1 MSAQEAT
8 RTKTPT
14 TLEDVDGVLD
24 FLWLELTNRCNL
36 RCVHCYTDSHPLS
49 GDRDVLTTEDYG
61 SVLDQAY
68 ELGCRRIQLIGG
80 EPQLHPDFDEL
91 LRRGVDTG
99 FDFVEVFTNL
109 TRLDEE
115 TLTFSAENAVHFATS
130 VYSDDPAV
138 HDAVTTVRG
147 SHRRTVANL
156 RRLVEKGVPTR
167 VGVIAVGGDTEAA
180 ERTRQFLLDLGV
192 DGSVRTSEVREF
204 GRGQDL
210 LGQSASLSGL
220 CGHCWNGNLAVAP
233 DGKVFPC
240 VMSRDWAVGD
250 VLEQTL
256 EEILRGD
263 ELAQIRREIHD
274 TVWQKEADSTRCP
287 QSCQPD
293 ISCPCEPLLCTQS
306 CDPLPTIARAKQTGP
321 R

>member
-8 RTKTPT
+8 QPT
-14 TLEDVDGVLD
+14 TQTTPEDVDGVLN

-49 GDRDVLTTEDYG
+49 GDRDVLTTDDYG
-61 SVLDQAY
+61 SVMGQAY
-68 ELGCRRIQLIGG
+68 DLGCRQIQLIGG
-80 EPQLHPDFDEL
+80 EPQLHPAFNRL
-91 LRRGVDTG
+91 MRRSVDIG

-109 TRLDEE
+109 TTLDEE
-115 TLTFSAENAVHFATS
+115 TLAFSAEKGVHFATS

-156 RRLVEKGVPTR
+156 RRLVEKGVRTR
-167 VGVIAVGGDTEAA
+167 VGVIAVKGDAAAA

-210 LGQSASLSGL
+210 LGQPASLSGL

-240 VMSRDWAVGD
+240 VMARDWAVGD
-250 VLEQTL
+250 VLDQTL
-256 EEILRGD
+256 EEILHGD
-263 ELAQIRREIHD
+263 VLAQIRREIHD
-274 TVWQKEADSTRCP
+274 TVWREKTAPTLCP
-287 QSCQPD
+287 QCCVPD
-293 ISCPCEPLLCTQS
+293 LSCPCDPLLCTQS
-306 CDPLPTIARAKQTGP
+306 CEPLPTVREL
-321 R
+321 